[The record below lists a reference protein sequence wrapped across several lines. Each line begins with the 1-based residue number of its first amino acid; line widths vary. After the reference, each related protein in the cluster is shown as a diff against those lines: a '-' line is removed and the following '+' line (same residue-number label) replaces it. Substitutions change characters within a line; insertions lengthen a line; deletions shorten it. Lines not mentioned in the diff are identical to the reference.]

1 MPRGERACRGRDD
14 RGRHPRIRKA
24 AGDRHPVLIWPHY
37 MWAEALLS
45 IGRNQEALAVYRDT
59 VDLCRSIYGDRHR
72 AVGLTKL
79 RMARPLVLTDEVAE
93 AEAVLREALEIF
105 RYEDGNL
112 ANRDNCLDELLN
124 LLHADHRSPDM
135 ARLCRQE
142 LAGARAIKEN
152 KESAA
157 YLISVLRK
165 TALAEEMV
173 GNWDAAY
180 AAQQE
185 AIDRSTHSSSATD
198 PLIAEM
204 LLEAARVALAQGSGE
219 SYRAICR
226 RLIDSFAPSAPP
238 ELSVIV
244 ATGTVVPD
252 SVADPAQL

>member
-1 MPRGERACRGRDD
+1 MQCRVGSGRVAVATIEA
-14 RGRHPRIRKA
+14 GIQRIRKA

-37 MWAEALLS
+37 MWAELPLS

-93 AEAVLREALEIF
+93 AGGARRALEIL

-165 TALAEEMV
+165 NGARRRNGWQLGCRLRGPARSDRPQHAL
-173 GNWDAAY
+173 
-180 AAQQE
+180 Q
-185 AIDRSTHSSSATD
+185 
-198 PLIAEM
+198 
-204 LLEAARVALAQGSGE
+204 
-219 SYRAICR
+219 
-226 RLIDSFAPSAPP
+226 
-238 ELSVIV
+238 
-244 ATGTVVPD
+244 
-252 SVADPAQL
+252 